1 MPNGPWCGDQYFPN
15 GITQGYQ
22 WYPLYGGMQDFNYLE
37 RGCFEITLELS
48 CPKHPPASELKGYW
62 LDNKVSL
69 LKYIAT
75 THHGVTGVVLDQDG
89 YAISGAVLTISGIDF
104 KVTTDQNGRFWRLLA
119 PGQSLELVVT
129 FHDVEFSRKNVTT
142 TSENP
147 TARVEITL
155 PIFLNSQPDPQKQEM
170 SIMAYLAIVVL
181 VVAVLALL

>member
-48 CPKHPPASELKGYW
+48 CP
-62 LDNKVSL
+62 
-69 LKYIAT
+69 
-75 THHGVTGVVLDQDG
+75 THHGVTGVVLDKDG